1 MQLGRVVGHATATI
15 KHASLV
21 GWRLLIVQPLDAERR
36 ADGEPLLVL
45 DGLGS
50 RAGDT
55 IVMTSDGK
63 GARELVAGETS
74 PARWFAMGITD

>member
-1 MQLGRVVGHATATI
+1 MQLGKVVGRATSTV
-15 KHASLV
+15 KHPSLD
-21 GWRLLIVQPLDAERR
+21 GWRMLVVQPLDAQRR
-36 ADGEPLLVL
+36 PDGDPLLVL
-45 DGLGS
+45 DSLGS

-63 GARELVAGETS
+63 GARELVAAETS